1 MIATFQVGEESY
13 RVEIIDPLQVR
24 IARRLLAGKE
34 APSIPN
40 GRIVRGETGVNTGWS
55 WHIDPTD
62 FEFADLTIELC
73 DGLPS
78 YVEDG
83 SLTGDTSALVG
94 QAGRAGAGT
103 VSAAK
108 TERPK
113 EPAGSGVELA
123 GEPAGRLRHPWPL
136 RDEN

>member
-1 MIATFQVGEESY
+1 MIATFQVGDESY

-40 GRIVRGETGVNTGWS
+40 GRIVRGEPDVNTGWS

-83 SLTGDTSALVG
+83 SLTGDNFCPWSAELV
-94 QAGRAGAGT
+94 AL
-103 VSAAK
+103 
-108 TERPK
+108 
-113 EPAGSGVELA
+113 EPA
-123 GEPAGRLRHPWPL
+123 P
-136 RDEN
+136 